1 MSVSSGGKVGS
12 ILYPEELPIVVHR
25 NEILD
30 ALRSHQVLVVAGET
44 GSGKSTQLPK
54 MLLEVAE
61 ELGFSGWIGHTQPRR
76 IAARSIAERVAEE
89 LGSDLGSTVGY
100 AVRFDDRVGKQTRI
114 KLMTDGILLAE
125 VQRDPQLK
133 RYSALI
139 IDEAHERS
147 LNIDFLLGYLRS
159 LLPRRPELKVII
171 TSATIDTE
179 RFAQHFANRRSTPA
193 PIISVSGRTYPVEMR
208 YRPIRESSD
217 QVDGIVDAVNELA
230 RDGRGDILV
239 FLPGERDIRDTAD
252 ALGGLGLIDTEIVPL
267 FARLSAAE
275 QHRIFA
281 SHKGR
286 RIVLATNIAE
296 TSLTVPGIR
305 YVIDP
310 GEVRISRYNQR
321 TKVQRLPIEDVSQAS
336 ANQRAGRCGRI
347 GPGICIRLY
356 SEDDF
361 ELRPEFTDPEITRT
375 NLASVILQ
383 MASIGLAPDGPEDII
398 DFPFVES
405 PDTRN
410 ISDGVRLLE
419 ELGAVDLHPD
429 AAQWVTDLGR
439 RLARLPV
446 DPRIARMIVAADEWN
461 CLDSVLVIAAA
472 LSIQDP
478 REEPSDKRESARQS
492 HARFRHP
499 SSDLLSLLS
508 LWDYANVQKRQR
520 SSGSFRRMCRRE
532 FLNHNR
538 LREWQDLYSQLKR
551 VAAEMKLRRPVRRRV
566 QDVDSDAVHRSVLTG
581 LLSQIGMKD
590 ESEPAKTGRQSSSG
604 RRPRSR
610 SEYIG
615 ARNARFVIAPGS
627 ALTHEGPR
635 WVMAGELVET
645 NRLYART
652 VAPID
657 PRWIEHAAEHLA
669 TYTYTDPVWRADR
682 GTATVVERATL
693 YGLPIVPGRTINL
706 HRVDP
711 ELARDVFIQGA
722 LVDRDWEVPEGSKLH
737 AFLSHNR
744 DVLAEAAR
752 WESKTRNRSLEVEAE
767 TVTAHYDRLIPAHVV
782 SVRHF
787 EKWWKGR
794 IDNEPAL
801 LDLSLDDLLPAGTRS
816 ADFPDRWS
824 NSGARLGYVFEP
836 GDPADGM
843 TVTLTAAELRAGTDP
858 YSWLVPGHRLEL
870 VTELLRTLPKDTRTR
885 LIPLPS
891 TAARI
896 VDALPDW
903 PTDNTDIAE
912 AVRPYLVLNGVAIE
926 PGLLKPDDLP
936 THLRPIFRVV
946 DATGTMIAAGRDPE
960 RLAERLDDTLRSR
973 LEATS
978 HPLERSGLTEWTEGD
993 IPRTAHAG
1001 SLGAEIEVYPALVDQ
1016 VDSVDLRVLATI
1028 DEQEHE
1034 HWLGVRRLIRFRLDR
1049 PVRQALKLLSTESN
1063 LALVGLANS
1072 PEVDISRAGVI
1083 DDLVN
1088 ATIDIIMTAAGG
1100 APWTATDMR
1109 ALVRFARLRFESLVQ
1124 EHVSSVSTLLTT
1136 ANAIV
1141 VRLGEL
1147 EAGPVDLSPALL
1159 DSRAVLRALVFPGSL
1174 TAQGL
1179 ERTDHIVRYL
1189 EGLQYRL
1196 DQLPADRDRDLLK
1209 IGEIRQLETEAIQSP
1224 DLEIGWMIQELRV
1237 SLWAQHL
1244 GTDGPI
1250 SAARIR
1256 RRIAR

>member
-1 MSVSSGGKVGS
+1 MLVSSGGQAGI
-12 ILYPEELPIVVHR
+12 ILYPEDLPITAHR
-25 NEILD
+25 VQILD
-30 ALRSHQVLVVAGET
+30 ALRSHQVVVVAGET

-54 MLLEVAE
+54 MLLEVGDD
-61 ELGFSGWIGHTQPRR
+61 LGFSGWIGHTQPRR
-76 IAARSIAERVAEE
+76 IAARSVAERVAQE
-89 LGSDLGSTVGY
+89 LDSDLGSTVGY
-100 AVRFDDRVGKQTRI
+100 TVRFDDHVSKQTRI

-125 VQRDPQLK
+125 VQRDPQLS

-179 RFAQHFANRRSTPA
+179 RFAHHFADKSQTPA
-193 PIISVSGRTYPVEMR
+193 PIVSVSGRTYPVEMR
-208 YRPIRESSD
+208 YRPIDESGD
-217 QVDGIVDAVNELA
+217 QIDRIGDAVKELL
-230 RDGRGDILV
+230 REGPGDILV
-239 FLPGERDIRDTAD
+239 FLPGERDIRDAAD

-267 FARLSAAE
+267 YARLSAAE

-336 ANQRAGRCGRI
+336 ANQRAGRCGRL
-347 GPGICIRLY
+347 GPGVCIRLY
-356 SEDDF
+356 SEEDF
-361 ELRPEFTDPEITRT
+361 DLRPEFTDPEITRT

-383 MASIGLAPDGPEDII
+383 MASIGLAPRGPEDII
-398 DFPFVES
+398 DFPFIES

-419 ELGAVDLHPD
+419 ELGAVDVHPD
-429 AAQWVTDLGR
+429 APEWLTGLGR

-461 CLDSVLVIAAA
+461 CLDSVLVIASA

-478 REEPSDKRESARQS
+478 REEPSDKRELARQS

-499 SSDLLSLLS
+499 SSDLLSVLS
-508 LWDYANVQKRQR
+508 LWDYANTEKRER
-520 SSGSFRRMCRRE
+520 SSGSFRRLCRRE

-551 VAAEMKLRRPVRRRV
+551 IAAEMKLRKPVRRRA
-566 QDVDSDAVHRSVLTG
+566 QDVDGDAVHRSVLTG

-590 ESEPAKTGRQSSSG
+590 QVDTPKYSQRGKTN
-604 RRPRSR
+604 RRVKPRA
-610 SEYIG
+610 EYIG
-615 ARNARFVIAPGS
+615 ARNSRFVIAPGS
-627 ALTHEGPR
+627 VLTKAGPR
-635 WVMAGELVET
+635 WVMAGEMVET
-645 NRLYART
+645 NRLYARN

-657 PRWIEHAAEHLA
+657 PLWIEDAAEHLA
-669 TYTYTDPVWRADR
+669 TYTYTEPTWSPDR

-693 YGLPIVPGRTINL
+693 YGLPIVSGRTINL

-711 ELARDVFIQGA
+711 ELAREVFIQAA
-722 LVDRDWEVPEGSKLH
+722 LVDRDWIVPEGSKLH
-737 AFLSHNR
+737 AFLGHNR
-744 DVLAEAAR
+744 RVLAEARR

-767 TVTAHYDRLIPAHVV
+767 MVTVHYDKLIPAHVV

-787 EKWWKGR
+787 ETWWKDR
-794 IDNEPAL
+794 IGTEPTL
-801 LDLSLDDLLPAGTRS
+801 LDLSLDDLLPPGTRS

-824 NSGARLGYVFEP
+824 NSGAPLDYIFEP
-836 GDPADGM
+836 GDPADGI
-843 TVTLTAAELRAGTDP
+843 TVTLTVSELRAGTAK
-858 YSWLVPGHRLEL
+858 YGWLVPGHRLQL
-870 VTELLRTLPKDTRTR
+870 ATELLRTLPKDTRTQFV
-885 LIPLPS
+885 PLPA

-896 VDALPDW
+896 VKELPDW
-903 PTDNTDIAE
+903 PDDNIDIAD
-912 AVRPYLVLNGVAIE
+912 AVRPHLVLRGVAIE
-926 PGLLKPDDLP
+926 RGLLKPDHLP

-946 DATGTMIAAGRDPE
+946 DADGNMIAAGRDPE

-993 IPRTAHAG
+993 IPRAAHTD
-1001 SLGAEIEVYPALVDQ
+1001 SLGTEIEVYPALIDQ
-1016 VDSVDLRVLATI
+1016 IDSVDLGVFATPQ
-1028 DEQEHE
+1028 EQEHE
-1034 HWLGVRRLIRFRLDR
+1034 HWSGVRRLIRFQLNR
-1049 PVRQALKLLSTESN
+1049 PVQQAANLLPAELS
-1063 LALVGLANS
+1063 LALTGLAGS
-1072 PEVDISRAGVI
+1072 HEIEISQAGWI

-1088 ATIDIIMTAAGG
+1088 ASIDSIMTAAGG
-1100 APWTATDMR
+1100 APWSAIDMR
-1109 ALVRFARLRFESLVQ
+1109 ALVRFARLRFASELEGRMSTASSLV
-1124 EHVSSVSTLLTT
+1124 TLGDQ
-1136 ANAIV
+1136 IV
-1141 VRLGEL
+1141 LRLGEL

-1179 ERTDHIVRYL
+1179 DRAGHIIRYL
-1189 EGLQYRL
+1189 EALLYRL
-1196 DQLPADRDRDLLK
+1196 HQLPADRDRDLAK
-1209 IGEIRQLETEAIQSP
+1209 IGEILELEAEVSQGLDP
-1224 DLEIGWMIQELRV
+1224 DIDWMIQELRV

-1250 SAARIR
+1250 SPARIR
-1256 RRIAR
+1256 RHISG